1 MANKYLNDTGLQYF
15 FNKLKTIFLTS
26 VDYDST
32 NKKITKTLN
41 GTKSDVVT
49 LSTLKTDMSLN
60 NVANG
65 AEVNQNAFSNVKVG
79 STTVAADAKTDTL
92 ELVAGSNVTLTPD
105 ATNDKITIAATD
117 TTYTPASASPLM
129 DGTAAV
135 GTSAKYAREDHVH
148 PSDTSRVPTTRKVAG
163 HALSADVTLSKSDV
177 GLGNVDNT
185 ADANKSVAS
194 AGTLTTARTID
205 GVSFNGGADI
215 VHFAVT
221 TSASGSSTITA
232 SCPNFTY
239 VDGARIHIFH
249 TNATI
254 GNANLTLNINDLGA
268 KSVQYKGTVGGIPI
282 INAGTVV
289 EYVYYNNLF
298 HICGLD
304 TNTTYSYMTQQ
315 IATAGTSTTPLLIS
329 AKVLSTTI
337 ANAVAGVTQIS
348 YQVVES
354 LPATGTTGVIYLIA
368 HSHGTGDG
376 YDEYIWLGSA
386 YEKIGNTDVD
396 LSGYLKTTDMVAI
409 TTSEIDTLFA

>member
-49 LSTLKTDMSLN
+49 LSTLKTDMALN

-65 AEVNQNAFSNVKVG
+65 AEVNQNAFSNVKIG

-105 ATNDKITIAATD
+105 ATNDKITIEATD
-117 TTYTPASASPLM
+117 TKYTPASATPSM

-135 GTSAKYAREDHVH
+135 GTSAKYAREDHIH
-148 PSDTSRVPTTRKVAG
+148 PSDTSRVPTTRKVNG
-163 HALSADVTLSKSDV
+163 HALSDDVTVTKSDV
-177 GLGNVDNT
+177 GLGNVNNT

-194 AGTLTTARTID
+194 AAVLTSYRLFD
-205 GVSFNGGADI
+205 GVSFNGSSD
-215 VHFAVT
+215 VLHFAVCE
-221 TSASGSSTITA
+221 TSSNTIA
-232 SCPNFTY
+232 VNCSNFQY
-239 VDGARIHIFH
+239 VDGARIAILFTQNH
-249 TNATI
+249 TSGPQYLNVENNGSKQVYWKDTRSLPAIREGTI
-254 GNANLTLNINDLGA
+254 L
-268 KSVQYKGTVGGIPI
+268 
-282 INAGTVV
+282 
-289 EYVYYNNLF
+289 EYVYYNDIF
-298 HICGLD
+298 KIVGSD
-304 TNTTYSYMTQQ
+304 TTYSEMTQTQ
-315 IATAGTSTTPLLIS
+315 ATSGTSTTGMLIS
-329 AKVLSTTI
+329 PNVLSTTI
-337 ANAVAGVTQIS
+337 ANAVAGVTGIS
-348 YQVVES
+348 YQVVTS
-354 LPATGTTGVIYLIA
+354 LPATGETGVIYLIA